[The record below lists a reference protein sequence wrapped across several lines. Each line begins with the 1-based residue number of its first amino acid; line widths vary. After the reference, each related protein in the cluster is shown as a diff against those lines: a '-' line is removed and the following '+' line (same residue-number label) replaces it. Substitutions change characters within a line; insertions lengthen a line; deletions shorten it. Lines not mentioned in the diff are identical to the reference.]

1 MKCFHLL
8 SLPASAIGSLYL
20 NINPSPPTRLVSC
33 WQVYPLS
40 LSLSVSLFLSI
51 SLSALY
57 LSLLSLS
64 LLCLCSLSLSLCLS
78 LSLSLSVSVSL
89 SALSLLSVSV
99 SALCLCLCLSVSHT
113 TSLLVTSFSPGISPH
128 SLRALSSPSSHGC
141 SSITASLRISNFQSL
156 HVHPLFSPL
165 HLLLPSPYAT
175 HLPLCLSC
183 HRSSQ
188 LS

>member
-40 LSLSVSLFLSI
+40 LSVCLFVSVYLSLCSL
-51 SLSALY
+51 SLSAL
-57 LSLLSLS
+57 SISA
-64 LLCLCSLSLSLCLS
+64 LSLCLS
-78 LSLSLSVSVSL
+78 LSVSLCLCLSLC
-89 SALSLLSVSV
+89 SV
-99 SALCLCLCLSVSHT
+99 SALCLCLSLSVSHT